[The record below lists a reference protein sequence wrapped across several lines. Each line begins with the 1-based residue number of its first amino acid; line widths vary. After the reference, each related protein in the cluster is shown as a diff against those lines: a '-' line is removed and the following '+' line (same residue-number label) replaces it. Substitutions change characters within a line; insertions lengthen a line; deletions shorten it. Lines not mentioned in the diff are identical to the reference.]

1 MAKHLSNKS
10 FMRDLALMI
19 DILEEISLLSD
30 ALQGRCVNVLRAEQ
44 LIKRTIKAFEFL
56 RENSGTYEKIIN
68 ETISS
73 KEFQRIDFVEDNRYV
88 SLPRQELLNAV
99 ISNMRLRLMDCDG
112 ISNNIQDKN
121 HKIHELVRIVNP
133 DSWNVEEAVVP
144 WKDAEEK
151 LPDFCKVFRH
161 EISVNDFRDYVEN
174 VTRNYLKQALSE
186 TIQRAKN
193 IMNTFAVSSAEAD
206 NEYCCCKFCRG

>member
-1 MAKHLSNKS
+1 MAKRLSNKS

-88 SLPRQELLNAV
+88 SHPRQ
-99 ISNMRLRLMDCDG
+99 
-112 ISNNIQDKN
+112 
-121 HKIHELVRIVNP
+121 
-133 DSWNVEEAVVP
+133 
-144 WKDAEEK
+144 
-151 LPDFCKVFRH
+151 
-161 EISVNDFRDYVEN
+161 
-174 VTRNYLKQALSE
+174 
-186 TIQRAKN
+186 
-193 IMNTFAVSSAEAD
+193 
-206 NEYCCCKFCRG
+206 